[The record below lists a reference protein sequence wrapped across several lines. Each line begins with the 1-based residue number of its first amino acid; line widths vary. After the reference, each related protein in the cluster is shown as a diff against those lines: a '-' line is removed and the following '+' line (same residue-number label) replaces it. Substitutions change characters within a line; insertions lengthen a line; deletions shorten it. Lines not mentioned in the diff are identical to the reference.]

1 MINVIRFFLK
11 QKDFVVL
18 FLDLVF
24 SFSLI
29 LSNNNSSI
37 INLKTNLNS
46 AISTILS
53 PVLWYKNIFSLKE
66 KNAILKEEIA
76 RLKIENTNLST
87 YSDENKRLKRMLKY
101 KNNSEFNLKVANVLN
116 HNLSPNLNSFSLDIG
131 LDENIKSNLP
141 VIDMNGIIG
150 KTYTI
155 DKNKTIIQLITDKNF
170 RISVR
175 IGKNRSLGIFIPN
188 YSMIGVIEGI
198 PKSQEILVGEI
209 VLTSGIS
216 DIYPANIPIA
226 EVISTYIDPN
236 ELFQNITVKILANIF
251 NPDYVFIIE

>member
-1 MINVIRFFLK
+1 M
-11 QKDFVVL
+11 VL
-18 FLDLVF
+18 FLALVF

>member
-18 FLDLVF
+18 FLALVF

-53 PVLWYKNIFSLKE
+53 PISWYRNIFSLKE
-66 KNAILKEEIA
+66 KNAILKEKIA

-131 LDENIKSNLP
+131 LDENIKSN
-141 VIDMNGIIG
+141 
-150 KTYTI
+150 
-155 DKNKTIIQLITDKNF
+155 
-170 RISVR
+170 
-175 IGKNRSLGIFIPN
+175 
-188 YSMIGVIEGI
+188 
-198 PKSQEILVGEI
+198 
-209 VLTSGIS
+209 
-216 DIYPANIPIA
+216 
-226 EVISTYIDPN
+226 
-236 ELFQNITVKILANIF
+236 
-251 NPDYVFIIE
+251 